1 MIRFDS
7 TPQPLHHLHGAKCAA
22 KVVILA
28 NQSTPVD
35 LTVQQVQDTRYQTK
49 MKSAYPSD
57 IDNILIAANVERLV
71 GEKPGIMLVEMRH
84 TAAFDYLR
92 PTLEITKHQVD
103 KTDYERNRYGLVH
116 FGPPF
121 MEGRAVAST
130 LLGFLL

>member
-1 MIRFDS
+1 
-7 TPQPLHHLHGAKCAA
+7 
-22 KVVILA
+22 VILA
-28 NQSTPVD
+28 NQSTPLD
-35 LTVQQVQDTRYQTK
+35 LTVQQVEDTRYHTK
-49 MKSAYPSD
+49 IKSTYPSD

-92 PTLEITKHQVD
+92 PLLEISKHQVD